1 LLDQLPYVDQSLK
14 NILTR
19 FKDAGSNSIM
29 ESKIEGAWLGA
40 DRPVWK
46 GRIEARDISYRDVYF
61 SDLEA
66 AFSYS
71 NRRFNFDRL
80 SGKRDD
86 NELLEGTFEIDFINK
101 YFSGELTSGL
111 ALQEIEDI
119 IGFKHAIFHDSFDVT
134 GASQVTFKGGVSY
147 ESFRDAEFSIL
158 VSSEKFYYGNRLLNQ
173 VDSEWKG
180 SGDRLELLYLT
191 GEFSGGNLSSGGVIV
206 FDNSSE
212 HGWFDG
218 RVGLEN
224 IPIDQVVET
233 EVDAE
238 LSIDGRMRFDT
249 MRNVSESCDGRFV
262 VELKGEQLAEL
273 PMLNDLSSILGSVW
287 QPLDIF
293 SINRMGGDVVWRKD
307 QFITDNLIF
316 SGNLFEGRLKGTY
329 DLKEGYDAVLRIQLN
344 KSSEVRKVLRILT
357 KPFFRILDLNL
368 SGDISRAEWSL
379 RRIDEI
385 VR

>member
-1 LLDQLPYVDQSLK
+1 
-14 NILTR
+14 
-19 FKDAGSNSIM
+19 
-29 ESKIEGAWLGA
+29 
-40 DRPVWK
+40 
-46 GRIEARDISYRDVYF
+46 
-61 SDLEA
+61 
-66 AFSYS
+66 
-71 NRRFNFDRL
+71 
-80 SGKRDD
+80 
-86 NELLEGTFEIDFINK
+86 
-101 YFSGELTSGL
+101 
-111 ALQEIEDI
+111 
-119 IGFKHAIFHDSFDVT
+119 
-134 GASQVTFKGGVSY
+134 
-147 ESFRDAEFSIL
+147 
-158 VSSEKFYYGNRLLNQ
+158 
-173 VDSEWKG
+173 
-180 SGDRLELLYLT
+180 
-191 GEFSGGNLSSGGVIV
+191 
-206 FDNSSE
+206 
-212 HGWFDG
+212 
-218 RVGLEN
+218 LEN